1 MSKARGDLCFY
12 ISKTDAWE
20 IDFKLRASYQTT
32 FWESMLIGSIILLPT
47 YADMM
52 KDSPVTF
59 PKKGAL
65 PARYPPPINGP
76 RATMRKEKDYYIFRT
91 PESSLEQIKQI
102 QAETGQSQRIRPVYL
117 HRFAVV

>member
-1 MSKARGDLCFY
+1 MFLYQQDGCVGDRFQIARIVSDHVLGINVDWQHYSAAHLRRHDEGFAGDVSEEGR
-12 ISKTDAWE
+12 IAG
-20 IDFKLRASYQTT
+20 Q
-32 FWESMLIGSIILLPT
+32 
-47 YADMM
+47 
-52 KDSPVTF
+52 V
-59 PKKGAL
+59 
-65 PARYPPPINGP
+65 PPPINGP